1 MERVIGLVIEVHRM
15 IRPGLLSVTPGRH
28 DEAPIQIQTTVATP
42 ASRGT
47 DGTRLPL
54 HRHHTLHT

>member
-1 MERVIGLVIEVHRM
+1 M